1 MSTPFQLPR
10 ASFCVTFPLVMSPPT
25 IELVDIYKSFGSTRV
40 LEGVSLSLLPGEVHS
55 LMGENGAGKS
65 TLVKI
70 MAGVHLSDQGAVRM
84 NGQEVLFRS
93 PSQAQHAGVS
103 VICQEPTLFR
113 DLSIAENVFMHRQP
127 KTAYGWIDYA
137 EMNRAVSHHL
147 RQLGVSLRP
156 EDPVLGLSIADQQIV
171 EIIKAVTFEAKVLI
185 MDEPTAALSLE
196 EVKRLF
202 LVVERLRSKGVAL
215 MFVSHRLEEVFSI
228 SQRIT
233 VMRDGRVVGS
243 GTLAEWSPN
252 EVIRKMVG
260 RSLEALYPKEEV
272 RPGTVVLR
280 VRNLRRA
287 GVFKDISFEVRQGE
301 IVCLAGLVGAGR
313 SEVARAI
320 FGIDPLDGGEVF
332 IGDRALTHHT
342 PRMAMAAGIGFVPE
356 DRQQQGLVMEMTV
369 TRNAT
374 LTVLRQVQRFGLV
387 SHKKEREIAAR
398 WTERMLLKGHIEE
411 PAQILSGGN
420 QQKVVLAKW
429 LATQPKLLIVDEPTR
444 GVDVGA
450 KSEVHRTLSQLA
462 REGMAIIMISSDMP
476 EVIGMADRVLVM
488 HEGKL
493 TAELSRSEATEEAIM
508 FAATGQTGKVG
519 DQSAPAASNEE
530 S

>member
-1 MSTPFQLPR
+1 MSE
-10 ASFCVTFPLVMSPPT
+10 PT

-40 LEGVSLSLLPGEVHS
+40 LEGVSLPLFPGEVHS

-70 MAGVHLSDQGAVRM
+70 MAGLHQPDKGTVRVG
-84 NGQEVLFRS
+84 GQEVLFRS
-93 PSQAQHAGVS
+93 TAQAQQAGVS
-103 VICQEPTLFR
+103 VIYQEPTLFR

-137 EMNRAVSHHL
+137 EMSRAVSQHL
-147 RQLGVSLRP
+147 GQLGVSLRP

-171 EIIKAVTFEAKVLI
+171 EIIKALTFEAKVLI

-202 LVVERLRSKGVAL
+202 HVVERLRAKGVAV
-215 MFVSHRLEEVFSI
+215 MFVSHRLEEVFAI

-243 GTLAEWSPN
+243 GPVEEWTTE

-260 RSLEALYPKEEV
+260 RSLEALYPKEKVE
-272 RPGTVVLR
+272 PGQVVLR

-301 IVCLAGLVGAGR
+301 IVGLAGLVGAGR

-320 FGIDPLDGGEVF
+320 FGIDPLDSGEVS
-332 IGDRALTHHT
+332 IGGTTLSNHA
-342 PRMAMAAGIGFVPE
+342 PQAAMAAGIGLVPE

-369 TRNAT
+369 MRNAT
-374 LTVLRQVQRFGLV
+374 LTVLRQVQRLGLV
-387 SHKKEREIAAR
+387 SKEKERQIAAR
-398 WTERMLLKGHIEE
+398 WTQRMQLKGHIEE
-411 PAQILSGGN
+411 PVNILSGGN

-462 REGMAIIMISSDMP
+462 KDGMAIIMISSDLP

-493 TAELSRSEATEEAIM
+493 TAELSRAKATEEAIM
-508 FAATGQTGKVG
+508 FAATGQVG
-519 DQSAPAASNEE
+519 SRPNGTPKIVPNEK

>member
-1 MSTPFQLPR
+1 MS
-10 ASFCVTFPLVMSPPT
+10 SEPT

-40 LEGVSLSLLPGEVHS
+40 LEGVTLPLFPGEVHS

-70 MAGVHLSDQGAVRM
+70 MAGLHLADQGAIRM
-84 NGQEVLFRS
+84 DGHEVLFRS
-93 PSQAQHAGVS
+93 TAQAQHAGVS
-103 VICQEPTLFR
+103 VIYQEPTLFR

-127 KTAYGWIDYA
+127 KTPYGWIDYA
-137 EMNRAVSHHL
+137 AMNRAVSAHL
-147 RQLGVSLRP
+147 KQLGVSLRP

-171 EIIKAVTFEAKVLI
+171 EIIKALTFEAKVLI
-185 MDEPTAALSLE
+185 MDEPTAALSVE

-202 LVVERLRSKGVAL
+202 QVVERLRGKEVAV
-215 MFVSHRLEEVFSI
+215 MFVSHRLEEVFAI

-243 GTLAEWSPN
+243 GPVKEWTTD

-260 RSLEALYPKEEV
+260 RSLEALYPKEKVE
-272 RPGTVVLR
+272 PGKVVLR
-280 VRNLRRA
+280 VRDLRRA

-301 IVCLAGLVGAGR
+301 IVGLAGLVGAGR

-320 FGIDPLDGGEVF
+320 FGIDPLDSGEVSVSETTL
-332 IGDRALTHHT
+332 RNHT
-342 PRMAMAAGIGFVPE
+342 PQDAMAAGMGLVPE
-356 DRQQQGLVMEMTV
+356 DRQQQGLVMEMTA
-369 TRNAT
+369 TRNVT
-374 LTVLRQVQRFGLV
+374 LTVLHQLRRFGLV
-387 SHKKEREIAAR
+387 SREKERQIAAR
-398 WTERMLLKGHIEE
+398 WTQRMLLKGHIEE
-411 PAQILSGGN
+411 PVNILSGGN

-429 LATQPKLLIVDEPTR
+429 LATEPRLLIVDEPTR

-450 KSEVHRTLSQLA
+450 KSEVHRTLGQLA
-462 REGMAIIMISSDMP
+462 KEGMAIIMISSDLP

-508 FAATGQTGKVG
+508 FAATGQ
-519 DQSAPAASNEE
+519 AASKTKLREMKNVPDPQE
-530 S
+530 

>member
-1 MSTPFQLPR
+1 MSAP
-10 ASFCVTFPLVMSPPT
+10 V

-40 LEGVSLSLLPGEVHS
+40 LEGVSLPLYPGEVHS

-70 MAGVHLSDQGAVRM
+70 MAGLHLPDKGVMRVQ
-84 NGQEVLFRS
+84 GQEVLFRS
-93 PSQAQHAGVS
+93 PSQAQHAGIS
-103 VICQEPTLFR
+103 VIYQEPTLFR

-127 KTAYGWIDYA
+127 TTPYGWIDYA
-137 EMNRAVSHHL
+137 GMNRAVSERL
-147 RQLGVSLRP
+147 KQLGVSLRP

-171 EIIKAVTFEAKVLI
+171 EIIKALTFEAKVLI

-202 LVVERLRSKGVAL
+202 QVVERLRSKGVAL
-215 MFVSHRLEEVFSI
+215 MFVSHRLEEVFAI

-243 GTLAEWSPN
+243 GPVSEWTTD

-260 RSLEALYPKEEV
+260 RSLDALYPKEKVE
-272 RPGTVVLR
+272 PGKPILR
-280 VRNLRRA
+280 VRGLRRA

-301 IVCLAGLVGAGR
+301 IVGLAGLVGAGR

-320 FGIDPLDGGEVF
+320 FGIDPLDEGEVS
-332 IGDRALTHHT
+332 IEGAVLRNHT
-342 PRMAMAAGIGFVPE
+342 PQDAMAAGIGLVPE

-369 TRNAT
+369 MRNAT
-374 LTVLRQVQRFGLV
+374 LTVLHQVQRLGLV
-387 SHKKEREIAAR
+387 SRAKEREIAAQ
-398 WTERMLLKGHIEE
+398 WTQRMRLKGHIEE
-411 PAQILSGGN
+411 PVNILSGGN

-429 LATQPKLLIVDEPTR
+429 LATKPKLLIVDEPTR

-462 REGMAIIMISSDMP
+462 KEGMAIIMISSDLP

-493 TAELSRSEATEEAIM
+493 TAELSRAEATEEAIM
-508 FAATGQTGKVG
+508 FAATGQTGPLRDKKVEG
-519 DQSAPAASNEE
+519 TLNGQRDRKAEATSNGQL
-530 S
+530 

>member
-1 MSTPFQLPR
+1 MS
-10 ASFCVTFPLVMSPPT
+10 SEPT

-40 LEGVSLSLLPGEVHS
+40 LEGVTLPLFPGEVHS

-70 MAGVHLSDQGAVRM
+70 MAGLHLADQGAIRM
-84 NGQEVLFRS
+84 DGHEVLFRS
-93 PSQAQHAGVS
+93 TAQAQHAGVS
-103 VICQEPTLFR
+103 VIYQEPTLFR

-127 KTAYGWIDYA
+127 KTPYGWIDYA
-137 EMNRAVSHHL
+137 AMNRAVSAHL
-147 RQLGVSLRP
+147 KQLGVSLRP

-171 EIIKAVTFEAKVLI
+171 EIIKALTFEAKVLI
-185 MDEPTAALSLE
+185 MDEPTAALSVE

-202 LVVERLRSKGVAL
+202 QVVERLRGKGVAV
-215 MFVSHRLEEVFSI
+215 MFVSHRLEEVFAI

-243 GTLAEWSPN
+243 GPVKEWTTD

-260 RSLEALYPKEEV
+260 RSLEALYPKEKVE
-272 RPGTVVLR
+272 PGKVVLR
-280 VRNLRRA
+280 VRDLRRA
-287 GVFKDISFEVRQGE
+287 GVFRDISFEVRQGE
-301 IVCLAGLVGAGR
+301 IVGLAGLVGAGR

-320 FGIDPLDGGEVF
+320 FGIDPLDSGEVSVSETTL
-332 IGDRALTHHT
+332 RNHT
-342 PRMAMAAGIGFVPE
+342 PQDAMAAGMGLVPE
-356 DRQQQGLVMEMTV
+356 DRQQQGLVMEMTA
-369 TRNAT
+369 TRNVT
-374 LTVLRQVQRFGLV
+374 LTVLHQLRRFGLV
-387 SHKKEREIAAR
+387 SREKERQIAAR
-398 WTERMLLKGHIEE
+398 WTQRMLLKGHIEE
-411 PAQILSGGN
+411 PVNILSGGN

-429 LATQPKLLIVDEPTR
+429 LATEPRLLIVDEPTR

-450 KSEVHRTLSQLA
+450 KSEVHRTLGQLA
-462 REGMAIIMISSDMP
+462 KEGMAIIMISSDLP

-508 FAATGQTGKVG
+508 FAATGQ
-519 DQSAPAASNEE
+519 AASKTKLREMKNVPDPQE
-530 S
+530 

>member
-1 MSTPFQLPR
+1 MN
-10 ASFCVTFPLVMSPPT
+10 APT
-25 IELVDIYKSFGSTRV
+25 IELVDIHKSFGSTRV

-70 MAGVHLSDQGAVRM
+70 LAGLHLADRGAVRM
-84 NGQEVLFRS
+84 NGREVLFRS
-93 PSQAQHAGVS
+93 PSQAQQAGVS
-103 VICQEPTLFR
+103 VIYQEPTLFR

-137 EMNRAVSHHL
+137 AMSQAVSQHL
-147 RQLGVSLRP
+147 KQLGVSLRP
-156 EDPVLGLSIADQQIV
+156 EDSVLGLSIADQQIV
-171 EIIKAVTFEAKVLI
+171 EIIKALTFEAKVLI

-202 LVVERLRSKGVAL
+202 QVVERLRNKGVAL

-243 GTLAEWSPN
+243 GPLGEWTTD

-260 RSLEALYPKEEV
+260 RSLAALYPKEKVE
-272 RPGTVVLR
+272 PGKVVLQ
-280 VRNLRRA
+280 VRDLRRA
-287 GVFKDISFEVRQGE
+287 GVFKGISFEVRQGE
-301 IVCLAGLVGAGR
+301 IVGLAGLVGAGR

-320 FGIDPLDGGEVF
+320 FGIDPLDSGEVR
-332 IGDRALTHHT
+332 IGDTALKEHT
-342 PRMAMAAGIGFVPE
+342 PKMAMAAGIGFVPE

-369 TRNAT
+369 MRNAT
-374 LTVLRQVQRFGLV
+374 LTVLPEVQRFGLV
-387 SHKKEREIAAR
+387 SQEKEREISAR
-398 WTERMLLKGHIEE
+398 WTQRMLLKGHIEE
-411 PAQILSGGN
+411 PVNILSGGN

-462 REGMAIIMISSDMP
+462 KEGMAIIMISSDLP

-493 TAELSRSEATEEAIM
+493 TAELTRSEATEEAIM
-508 FAATGQTGKVG
+508 FAATGQTGAIRSEKAK
-519 DQSAPAASNEE
+519 APTDGQA
-530 S
+530 

>member
-1 MSTPFQLPR
+1 MS
-10 ASFCVTFPLVMSPPT
+10 SEPT

-40 LEGVSLSLLPGEVHS
+40 LEGVTLPLFPGEVHS

-70 MAGVHLSDQGAVRM
+70 MAGLHLADQGAIRM
-84 NGQEVLFRS
+84 DGHEVLFRS
-93 PSQAQHAGVS
+93 TAQAQHAGVS
-103 VICQEPTLFR
+103 VIYQEPTLFR

-127 KTAYGWIDYA
+127 KTPYGWIDYA
-137 EMNRAVSHHL
+137 AMNRAVSAHL
-147 RQLGVSLRP
+147 KQLGVSLRP

-171 EIIKAVTFEAKVLI
+171 EIIKALTFEAKVLI
-185 MDEPTAALSLE
+185 MDEPTAALSVE

-202 LVVERLRSKGVAL
+202 QVVERLRGKEVAV
-215 MFVSHRLEEVFSI
+215 MFVSHRLEEVFAI

-243 GTLAEWSPN
+243 GPVKEWTTD

-260 RSLEALYPKEEV
+260 RSLEALYPKEKVE
-272 RPGTVVLR
+272 PGKVVLR
-280 VRNLRRA
+280 VRDLRRA

-301 IVCLAGLVGAGR
+301 IVGLAGLVGAGR

-320 FGIDPLDGGEVF
+320 FGIDPLDSGEVSVSETTL
-332 IGDRALTHHT
+332 RNHT
-342 PRMAMAAGIGFVPE
+342 PQDAMAAGMGLVPE
-356 DRQQQGLVMEMTV
+356 DRQQQGLVMEMTA
-369 TRNAT
+369 TRNVT
-374 LTVLRQVQRFGLV
+374 LTVLHQLRRFGLV
-387 SHKKEREIAAR
+387 SREKERQIAAR
-398 WTERMLLKGHIEE
+398 WTQRMLLKGHIEE
-411 PAQILSGGN
+411 PVNILSGGN

-429 LATQPKLLIVDEPTR
+429 LATEPRLLIVDEPTR

-450 KSEVHRTLSQLA
+450 KSEVHRTLGQLA
-462 REGMAIIMISSDMP
+462 KEGMAIIVISSDLP

-508 FAATGQTGKVG
+508 FAATGQ
-519 DQSAPAASNEE
+519 AASKTKLREMKSVPDPQE
-530 S
+530 